1 MYKRLSACMVMLHA
15 LLTVVF
21 IENVLAKNLQEE
33 LKRIFP
39 WEGPHIGSVV
49 KDFELKTYDGR
60 NFRLSNQRGK
70 IVVLE
75 MGACT

>member
-1 MYKRLSACMVMLHA
+1 MYKRLLACIIILHA
-15 LLTVVF
+15 LFTVVL

-39 WEGPHIGSVV
+39 WEGPQVGSVV

-60 NFRLSNQRGK
+60 NFRLSDQRGK